1 MFKHDWSGIPDK
13 PPRCKSC
20 AGLGHFAQDCPNSKG
35 DNPKG
40 KGKSKG
46 KGDGKGKDNSAGA
59 NPQGGHSVT
68 NKAIVI
74 EEVPQSQSASSSSGT
89 PQPTIV
95 VQTTTPPTTT
105 PDLKTL
111 IADLSS
117 ALKSEAKI
125 HMKALEVEDPENA
138 TDVILTDSHFGPQ
151 NPDLSTTPKKAENVG
166 NPNPSFRAENG
177 GLGRPNGEDHTVL
190 VLGPPKEE
198 PILLKAPV
206 NGGQEG
212 HNRAP
217 KGASGQVQEP
227 AAERLSQLVAAMI
240 QLRVKRVWL
249 IVGLLMHLGKGLRRR
264 CVQQSMFQS
273 RWPVMRSPHFASHS
287 WAPFSCLIPHNPL
300 CQWVL

>member
-1 MFKHDWSGIPDK
+1 MFRHDWSGIPDK

-20 AGLGHFAQDCPNSKG
+20 ASLGHFAQDCPNSKG
-35 DNPKG
+35 DNPKI

-59 NPQGGHSVT
+59 NTPGGNSVT

-74 EEVPQSQSASSSSGT
+74 EEVSQSQSASPSSGT

-95 VQTTTPPTTT
+95 VQTATPPTTT

-125 HMKALEVEDPENA
+125 HMKALEVEIAEKVKE
-138 TDVILTDSHFGPQ
+138 VILTDTHFG
-151 NPDLSTTPKKAENVG
+151 
-166 NPNPSFRAENG
+166 
-177 GLGRPNGEDHTVL
+177 
-190 VLGPPKEE
+190 
-198 PILLKAPV
+198 
-206 NGGQEG
+206 
-212 HNRAP
+212 
-217 KGASGQVQEP
+217 
-227 AAERLSQLVAAMI
+227 SQSPEI
-240 QLRVKRVWL
+240 WL

-264 CVQQSMFQS
+264 CVQPSMYQS
-273 RWPVMRSPHFASHS
+273 RWLVMRSPHFASHS
-287 WAPFSCLIPHNPL
+287 WAQFSCLIPHNPL

>member
-1 MFKHDWSGIPDK
+1 M
-13 PPRCKSC
+13 
-20 AGLGHFAQDCPNSKG
+20 GHFAQDCPNSKG

-59 NPQGGHSVT
+59 NAQGGNSVT

-125 HMKALEVEDPENA
+125 HMKALEVEVPEEA
-138 TDVILTDSHFGPQ
+138 
-151 NPDLSTTPKKAENVG
+151 KNVG
-166 NPNPSFRAENG
+166 TANPSFEDGKG
-177 GLGRPNGEDHTVL
+177 GLERPN
-190 VLGPPKEE
+190 
-198 PILLKAPV
+198 
-206 NGGQEG
+206 
-212 HNRAP
+212 
-217 KGASGQVQEP
+217 
-227 AAERLSQLVAAMI
+227 
-240 QLRVKRVWL
+240 
-249 IVGLLMHLGKGLRRR
+249 
-264 CVQQSMFQS
+264 
-273 RWPVMRSPHFASHS
+273 
-287 WAPFSCLIPHNPL
+287 
-300 CQWVL
+300 